1 MSTFQP
7 IAPMMSTTTT
17 TTTTPRQKIT
27 VPRVEYNLMEVLDP
41 QQVFNHIEKIF
52 TNITSPVAIEAK
64 NKFTAILNARAHTHS
79 KKTVFSCIRGPAN
92 TDVTRRV
99 IGKDGYFFKMT
110 TTLCGIDFLWFDK
123 ETNYILCWG
132 PNKFSVVKALNSIRW
147 RICKQEIAVSEQTQ
161 KRQQQPAAAAAT
173 LLDPYCDYS
182 DMPALISIDEE
193 EEEEE
198 EQRQISMGR
207 TPDYERTSIE

>member
-7 IAPMMSTTTT
+7 IAPMMSTT

-52 TNITSPVAIEAK
+52 TNITSHVAIEAK

-161 KRQQQPAAAAAT
+161 KRQQQQPAA
-173 LLDPYCDYS
+173 LILDPDCDYS

-193 EEEEE
+193 EEEEDE
-198 EQRQISMGR
+198 DEQRQISMGR